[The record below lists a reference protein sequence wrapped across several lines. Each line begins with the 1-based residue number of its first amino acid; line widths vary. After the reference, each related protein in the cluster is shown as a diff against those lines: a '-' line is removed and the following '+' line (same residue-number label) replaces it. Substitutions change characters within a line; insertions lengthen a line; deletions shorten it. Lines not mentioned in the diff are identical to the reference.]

1 MPQFIVK
8 NLETLVVSE
17 LPLMSWD
24 QFQKFLSDN
33 SNYEQV
39 LTKPAFVKV
48 N

>member
-1 MPQFIVK
+1 MPQYVVK
-8 NLETLVVSE
+8 NLDTQVVSE

-24 QFQKFLSDN
+24 DLQTFLSDN
-33 SNYEQV
+33 VNYEQV